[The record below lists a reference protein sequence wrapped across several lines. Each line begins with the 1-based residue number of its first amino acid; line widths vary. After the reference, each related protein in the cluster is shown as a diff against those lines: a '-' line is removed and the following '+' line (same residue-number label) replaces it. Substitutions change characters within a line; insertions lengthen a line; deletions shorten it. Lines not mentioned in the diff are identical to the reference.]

1 MASIQ
6 SEVRALLESWSEAAR
21 IKDIDRLMSLYS
33 PDIVYFDVVP
43 GLQYTG
49 SAAVRGNFLRWFD
62 GFKSSIGQE
71 IRGLNSLNILASGDI
86 AVAYMLIRASGTLK
100 DGREVGYWVRATVCC
115 QRSDHR
121 WLITHEHISLPVDF
135 ESGSAAMDLVP

>member
-1 MASIQ
+1 MASSQ

-33 PDIVYFDVVP
+33 PDITYFDVVP
-43 GLQYTG
+43 PLRYTG

-71 IRGLNSLNILASGDI
+71 IRDLNILASGDI
-86 AVAYMLIRASGTLK
+86 AAAYMLRGIVKSCGL
-100 DGREVGYWVRATVCC
+100 V
-115 QRSDHR
+115 S
-121 WLITHEHISLPVDF
+121 LITQRPSPRFLLPVF
-135 ESGSAAMDLVP
+135 HFRISPRPSPVPPGERRSVSSTSLRRPPSA